1 MQLERSIHNNCFI
14 AHRYN
19 IHQHSTDDGGQAMG
33 GELRHVQMGSWSKHI
48 LGEGSE
54 QKGRKAES
62 NAIRNTT
69 FHYNNK

>member
-1 MQLERSIHNNCFI
+1 
-14 AHRYN
+14 
-19 IHQHSTDDGGQAMG
+19 MG

-69 FHYNNK
+69 FHDNNK